1 MVKPPKLTGGNVG
14 SRFTATAAINLKDTG
29 SQEPDISSLLTD
41 VRDLICTAKS
51 RAATAVNVEL
61 VLLCL
66 AYRRPNP

>member
-41 VRDLICTAKS
+41 VRGLICTAKS